1 MRKALLVLSAAL
13 FLMGCSKES
22 AVELVRFTDTGCSKG
37 TKAPETKA
45 DDDPSQ
51 LILEYSDSG
60 LLITR
65 TNATMNCSI
74 GTGGISFDVSIV
86 DNVISCDAYETIGPI
101 MKCICPVDR
110 MVATVAGLRTGREY
124 VLNYSCSD
132 VTLLPVTFT
141 YKKGMRIVVDVDM
154 VEYH

>member
-1 MRKALLVLSAAL
+1 MKRLFLFLLSAL
-13 FLMGCSKES
+13 ILGGCAKETV
-22 AVELVRFTDTGCSKG
+22 VELVSFTDTGCSKG

-45 DDDPSQ
+45 ADSSQ
-51 LILEYSDSG
+51 LILEYSDAG
-60 LLITR
+60 LIITR
-65 TNATMNCSI
+65 SNATMNCSI

-86 DNVISCDAYETIGPI
+86 DNVISCDAYETAGPI
-101 MKCICPVDR
+101 MKCICPVDK
-110 MVATVAGLRTGREY
+110 MIATVAGLRTGREY